1 MVIVGFWAIMTGWLI
16 RINWNDGNAPFSD
29 MSPKLVFRQVL
40 KHEVASN
47 LGIYRGKQRI
57 GSVTV
62 TPLHSPANAVSLDG
76 NISIPQQAGKPEN
89 YSFSLRFD
97 LDESTL
103 QPDVITLRLS
113 RRQPALNVHLGVLL
127 KEKKVRYTIKNGDLD
142 LGTQE
147 LPLSSDGFSMLAP
160 ALAGFPSLP
169 IEPTTLLNTL
179 EYRANRANF
188 AIRGE
193 RMDGFRVKFNAAGV
207 SATATLGQLGE
218 IFLLRTSSEYQ
229 LLAEGLEPR
238 QYLP

>member
-1 MVIVGFWAIMTGWLI
+1 MTGWLV

-29 MSPKLVFRQVL
+29 MSPMLVFRQVL

-47 LGIYRGKQRI
+47 LGIFRGQKRI

-62 TPLHSPANAVSLDG
+62 TPLHSPANTVSLDG
-76 NISIPQQAGKPEN
+76 NISIPQESGKQEN

-97 LDESTL
+97 LVETNL

-113 RRQPALNVHLGVLL
+113 RRQPALNVLLEALL
-127 KEKKVRYTIKNGDLD
+127 KEKKVRYSIKNGDLD

-147 LPLSSDGFSMLAP
+147 LPLSSDGISMLAP
-160 ALAGFPSLP
+160 ALAGFPPLP
-169 IEPTTLLNTL
+169 MEPTALLKAL
-179 EYRANRANF
+179 ETRANRANF
-188 AIRGE
+188 VIRGE
-193 RMDGFRVKFNAAGV
+193 RMDGFRVKLAVSGL

-218 IFLLRTSSEYQ
+218 IFLLRTSTEYQ
-229 LLAEGLEPR
+229 LLAEGLEPS